1 MIEEQKREL
10 FNVVRIIS
18 KCGDDPLFA
27 PSAHVFLC
35 ESGVEFLPPKF
46 LDEWV
51 FVSIL
56 VFLPGISPILD
67 P

>member
-1 MIEEQKREL
+1 MIGEQKREL
-10 FNVVRIIS
+10 FSVRMIS

-35 ESGVEFLPPKF
+35 ESGVEFLPPKL
-46 LDEWV
+46 LDERV

-56 VFLPGISPILD
+56 VFLLRISPIVDL
-67 P
+67 